1 MAFGARH
8 SRALILGASALSF
21 VAAFSSS
28 GLTQTADVDAAD
40 LTTEQKKQGKRKSAK
55 PQQAQVASPVMNA
68 RAQIGGAPVQS
79 LDAIT
84 AVATKTDEKAIDALA
99 PVSVVTLEQ
108 IQGRQPNTIGDLL
121 YNVPGVWVQDRGD
134 EPSTSINI
142 RGLQDFGRVAVV
154 VDGARQNYQRTGHF
168 ANGSFFLN
176 PELVGGIDIVR
187 GPTANIY
194 GSGAIGG
201 VASFRTKDIE
211 DVVRAGERWGV
222 DAKTILGSNQGRAL
236 GSVFG
241 GVHINPNVDVFAG
254 GTYSTQESY
263 RDGTGYEVANTGNRL
278 SAGIGKITVRPADG
292 HEVKLGAIYQED
304 LYNVGQTPRRA
315 GDPNSTNPNGSNNL
329 GGTSIYKT
337 NVQNYTTT
345 LGWKY
350 SQPDDKLFDWDAKVY
365 WNRTDNDQTKTGHTS
380 TSPNPGYCGPGVP
393 GNPVSG
399 CIGSSRSYLLDTI
412 GFDAYNTSRFE
423 YGDWRNAITYG
434 ADAFQD
440 KVTTGDRSGTSEIT
454 TPGGRRTVSG
464 AFVQW
469 KANYSTL
476 LEAVGAVRYD
486 NYRLES
492 GSTSS
497 GGDRLSPKITVG
509 LMPFAALT
517 PYASYAE
524 GYRAP
529 SITETLVN
537 GPHSAAT
544 INDSFFRCPSGTP
557 GPGAD
562 SSFCFVPNP
571 NLRPE
576 IGKTKEIGLNVK
588 KNDIF
593 TAGDSYRGKFNFFI
607 NDVTDYIDLV
617 SFGPPASFPSGPPPA
632 PSITVLPFMQY
643 QNVAAAKIQGFEAE
657 TMYDAGLWFAGIG
670 GSYQQGKNLQTGY
683 GLYTVPP
690 QKIATTGGVRLLDRT
705 LVLSFTWLHAVANTN
720 LPPSYIP
727 ATSYDLVNL
736 YIQYQPTKDLTLNF
750 SVENLLNQY
759 YRPYAI
765 PLGSIGD
772 TQNDVKWAS
781 AAPGLVVKGG
791 LKYHFGGT

>member
-1 MAFGARH
+1 MAFGVRH
-8 SRALILGASALSF
+8 SRALVLGASAFSF
-21 VAAFSSS
+21 ALMSSGAAFA
-28 GLTQTADVDAAD
+28 QAVDAETVAR
-40 LTTEQKKQGKRKSAK
+40 TSEQKKQKQAKRQQAK
-55 PQQAQVASPVMNA
+55 PQQAQQAPAPVRNA
-68 RAQIGGAPVQS
+68 MAQIGSAPVQS
-79 LDAIT
+79 LDTIT
-84 AVATKTDEKAIDALA
+84 VAASKTEERAIDALA

-108 IQGRQPNTIGDLL
+108 IQGRQASTLGGLL
-121 YNVPGVWVQDRGD
+121 YNIPGVWVQDRGD

-211 DVVRAGERWGV
+211 DVVRPGERWGV
-222 DAKTILGSNQGRAL
+222 DAKTVFGTNYGRAL

-241 GVHINPNVDVFAG
+241 GVHVNPNVDVFAG

-263 RDGTGYEVANTGNRL
+263 KDGSGFEVANTGNRL
-278 SAGIGKITVRPADG
+278 TAGLAKLTVRPADG
-292 HEVKLGAIYQED
+292 HEVKLGTVFQED
-304 LYNVGQTPRRA
+304 LYNVGQPARRA
-315 GDPNSTNPNGSNNL
+315 GDPNTTNPNGTFSG
-329 GGTSIYKT
+329 GGTSIYRTDVK
-337 NVQNYTTT
+337 NYTTT

-350 SQPDDKLFDWDAKVY
+350 SQPDDKLFDWNAKVY
-365 WNRTDNDQTKTGHTS
+365 WNRTENDQIKTAHTN
-380 TSPNPGYCGPGVP
+380 TAGNNAFCGGLP

-399 CIGSSRSYLLDTI
+399 CIGSNRGYLLDTV
-412 GFDAYNTSRFE
+412 GVDVYNTSRFE
-423 YGDWRNAITYG
+423 YADWRHAITYG
-434 ADAFQD
+434 LDAFQD
-440 KVTTGDRSGTSEIT
+440 KVVTADLRGTSDVT

-464 AFVQW
+464 GFVQW

-476 LEAVGAVRYD
+476 LEAVGALRYD
-486 NYRLES
+486 NYQLES
-492 GSTSS
+492 GTTSS

-509 LMPFAALT
+509 LMPLAMLT

-537 GPHSAAT
+537 GQHAAASPF
-544 INDSFFRCPSGTP
+544 DSFFRCPSGTP

-562 SSFCFVPNP
+562 STFCFLPNP

-576 IGKTKEIGLNVK
+576 IGKNKEIGFNLK
-588 KNDIF
+588 KNDLF
-593 TAGDSYRGKFNFFI
+593 TSGDSIRGKFNFFR
-607 NDVTDYIDLV
+607 NDITDFIDQV
-617 SFGPPASFPSGPPPA
+617 AFGPPLMGVIFPF
-632 PSITVLPFMQY
+632 LQY
-643 QNVAAAKIQGFEAE
+643 QNVASARIQGFEAE
-657 TMYDAGLWFAGIG
+657 TMYDAGLWYAGIS
-670 GSYQQGKNLQTGY
+670 GSYQNGKNLQTGF
-683 GLYTVPP
+683 GLYSVPP
-690 QKIATTGGVRLLDRT
+690 QKITTTAGVRLLDRT
-705 LVLSFTWLHAVANTN
+705 LILSMMWTSALANTDI
-720 LPPSYIP
+720 PRTYTP

-736 YIQYQPTKDLTLNF
+736 YLQYQPTRDLTLNF

-765 PLGSIGD
+765 PIGSTGD

-781 AAPGLVVKGG
+781 AGAGIVFKGG
-791 LKYHFGGT
+791 LRYHFGGT

>member
-8 SRALILGASALSF
+8 SRALVLGASAFSF
-21 VAAFSSS
+21 AMMSSSAAF
-28 GLTQTADVDAAD
+28 TQTAEPEAVVRAS
-40 LTTEQKKQGKRKSAK
+40 QKKQKQSKRKPAAR
-55 PQQAQVASPVMNA
+55 QQEAQAAPAMNA
-68 RAQIGGAPVQS
+68 RAQIGSAPVQS
-79 LDAIT
+79 LDTIT
-84 AVATKTDEKAIDALA
+84 VAASKTEERAIDALA

-108 IQGRQPNTIGDLL
+108 IQGRQASTLGGLL
-121 YNVPGVWVQDRGD
+121 YNIPGVWVQDRGD

-211 DVVRAGERWGV
+211 DVVRPGERWGV
-222 DAKTILGSNQGRAL
+222 DAKTILGTNYGRAL

-241 GVHINPNVDVFAG
+241 GVHVNPNVDVFAG

-263 RDGTGYEVANTGNRL
+263 KDGTGFEVANTGNRL
-278 SAGIGKITVRPADG
+278 TAGIAKLTVRPADG
-292 HEVKLGAIYQED
+292 HEVKLGTIFQED
-304 LYNVGQTPRRA
+304 LYNIGQPPRRA
-315 GDPNSTNPNGSNNL
+315 GDPNSTNANGTNNL
-329 GGTSIYKT
+329 NGTSIYRSDVK
-337 NVQNYTTT
+337 NYTTT

-350 SQPDDKLFDWDAKVY
+350 SQPDDKWFDWDAKVY
-365 WNRTDNDQTKTGHTS
+365 WNRTENDQIKTFHTS
-380 TSPNPGYCGPGVP
+380 TTPSAYCGGVP
-393 GNPVSG
+393 GNAISG
-399 CIGSSRSYLLDTI
+399 CIGSNRGYQLDTI
-412 GFDAYNTSRFE
+412 GVDVYNTTRFE
-423 YGDWRNAITYG
+423 TDDWRHAVTYG
-434 ADAFQD
+434 LDAFQD
-440 KVTTGDRSGTSEIT
+440 KVVTADLRGTSEVT

-464 AFVQW
+464 GFVQW
-469 KANYSTL
+469 KANYTSM
-476 LEAVGAVRYD
+476 LEVVGALRYD
-486 NYRLES
+486 NYKLES
-492 GSTSS
+492 ATASS

-509 LMPFAALT
+509 LMPTAVLT

-537 GPHSAAT
+537 GPHAGAT
-544 INDSFFRCPSGTP
+544 VNDSFFRCPSGTP

-562 SSFCFVPNP
+562 STFCFLPNP

-576 IGKTKEIGLNVK
+576 VGKTKEIGFNLK
-588 KNDIF
+588 KNDLF
-593 TAGDSYRGKFNFFI
+593 TSGDSIRGKFNFFR
-607 NDVTDYIDLV
+607 NDITDFIDQV
-617 SFGPPASFPSGPPPA
+617 AFGTPLTVPTGPPPA
-632 PSITVLPFMQY
+632 PSITVLPFLQY
-643 QNVAAAKIQGFEAE
+643 QNVASARIQGFEAE
-657 TMYDAGLWFAGIG
+657 TMYDAGLWYVGLA
-670 GSYQQGKNLQTGY
+670 GSYQNGKNLQTGF
-683 GLYTVPP
+683 GLYSVPP
-690 QKIATTGGVRLLDRT
+690 QKITTTAGIRLLDRT
-705 LVLSFTWLHAVANTN
+705 LILSMMWTSAMANTDI
-720 LPPSYIP
+720 PRTYTP

-736 YIQYQPTKDLTLNF
+736 YLQYQPTRDLTFNL

-765 PLGSIGD
+765 PIGSSGD

-781 AAPGLVVKGG
+781 AGAGIVFKGG
-791 LKYHFGGT
+791 LRYHFGGT

>member
-1 MAFGARH
+1 MAFGVRH
-8 SRALILGASALSF
+8 SRALVLGASAFSF
-21 VAAFSSS
+21 ALMSSGAAF
-28 GLTQTADVDAAD
+28 TQALETEAV
-40 LTTEQKKQGKRKSAK
+40 TRSPEQKKQKQAKNQQAK
-55 PQQAQVASPVMNA
+55 PQQATQAAAPVMNA
-68 RAQIGGAPVQS
+68 MAQIGSVPVQS

-84 AVATKTDEKAIDALA
+84 VAASKTEERAIDALA

-108 IQGRQPNTIGDLL
+108 IQGRQASTLGGLL
-121 YNVPGVWVQDRGD
+121 YNIPGVWVQDRGD

-176 PELVGGIDIVR
+176 PELVSGIEIVR

-211 DVVRAGERWGV
+211 DVVRPGERWGV
-222 DAKTILGSNQGRAL
+222 DAKTILGTNYGRAL

-241 GVHINPNVDVFAG
+241 GVHVNPNVDVFAG

-263 RDGTGYEVANTGNRL
+263 KDGTGFEVANTGNRL
-278 SAGIGKITVRPADG
+278 TAGIAKVTVRPADG
-292 HEVKLGAIYQED
+292 HEVKLGTVFQED
-304 LYNVGQTPRRA
+304 LYNVGQPPRRA
-315 GDPNSTNPNGSNNL
+315 GDPNSTNPNGIFS
-329 GGTSIYKT
+329 GQGTSIYHTDVK
-337 NVQNYTTT
+337 NYTTT

-350 SQPDDKLFDWDAKVY
+350 SQPDDKVFDWNAKVY
-365 WNRTDNDQTKTGHTS
+365 WNRTENDQIKTFHTS
-380 TSPNPGYCGPGVP
+380 TTPNNAFCGGVP

-399 CIGSSRSYLLDTI
+399 CIGDNRGYLLDTV

-423 YGDWRNAITYG
+423 YEDWRHAVTYG

-440 KVTTGDRSGTSEIT
+440 NVKTADLRGTSDVT

-464 AFVQW
+464 GFVQW
-469 KANYSTL
+469 KATYSNL
-476 LEAVGAVRYD
+476 LETISALRYD
-486 NYRLES
+486 NYSLES
-492 GSTSS
+492 GATSS
-497 GGDRLSPKITVG
+497 GGDRLSPKITVA
-509 LMPFAALT
+509 LMPVAVVT

-529 SITETLVN
+529 SITETLVD
-537 GPHSAAT
+537 GKHVGAT
-544 INDSFFRCPSGTP
+544 VFDSFFRCPSGTP

-562 SSFCFVPNP
+562 STFCFVPNP

-576 IGKTKEIGLNVK
+576 VGKNKEIGFNIR
-588 KNDIF
+588 KNDLF
-593 TAGDSYRGKFNFFI
+593 TAGDSFRGKINVFRNDITDFI
-607 NDVTDYIDLV
+607 DQVA
-617 SFGPPASFPSGPPPA
+617 FGTPLMGVIFPF
-632 PSITVLPFMQY
+632 LQY
-643 QNVAAAKIQGFEAE
+643 QNIASARIQGVEVE
-657 TMYDAGLWFAGIG
+657 TMYDAGLWYAGIA
-670 GSYQQGKNLQTGY
+670 GSYQNGKNLQTGF
-683 GLYTVPP
+683 GLYSVPP
-690 QKIATTGGVRLLDRT
+690 QKITTTAGVRLLDRT
-705 LVLSFTWLHAVANTN
+705 LILSMMWTSALANTDIPRN
-720 LPPSYIP
+720 YTP

-736 YIQYQPTKDLTLNF
+736 YLQYQPTRDLTFNF

-765 PLGSIGD
+765 PVGSTGD

-781 AAPGLVVKGG
+781 AAAGIVFKGG
-791 LKYHFGGT
+791 LRYHFGGT